1 MLPACAN
8 PQPELSFMLSIFFVM
23 SQMRAGAGR
32 FAKLESYKKVAPPAV
47 AISLRRGPQGF

>member
-1 MLPACAN
+1 
-8 PQPELSFMLSIFFVM
+8 MLSIFFVM